1 MSKNRVVVTGIG
13 LISAL
18 GTSIEEFFGNLL
30 QGKSGVSTISNFDIT
45 NFEVKIGGEIKG
57 FDPGQYIDPKEAKRQ
72 DRFTQLAVAAGSI
85 CLKDSAINLD
95 QVDRARIGVVMGSG
109 IGGLTE
115 LQTQHEV
122 LMTKGP
128 SRVSPF
134 FVPRLMINAAPGQM
148 AIQFGLRGPNFSTSS
163 ACASANHA
171 MGMALRL
178 LQYGEADAILTGGSE
193 AALTTLG
200 LAGFTSIKALSHR
213 NDAPEKASRP
223 FEKNR
228 DGFVLAEGSTVL
240 MFESLEHAKKRGAKI
255 YGEVLGFGQSDDAH
269 HITAPDPDG
278 TGAAAAMAG
287 AIQNAGLT
295 PDQISYVNAH
305 GTSTPLNDK
314 VETLA
319 LKKVFGDRAKKVP
332 VSSTKSMT
340 GHLLGAAAA
349 IELAATL
356 MSCKTNRIHPTINYE
371 TPDPECDLDYTPNKM
386 RELEVQYAL
395 SNSLGFGGHNSAVV
409 VGKFKG

>member
-13 LISAL
+13 IISSL
-18 GTSIEEFFGNLL
+18 GKDVETFWDKLL
-30 QGKSGVSTISNFDIT
+30 QGRSGVSRISNFDT
-45 NFEVKIGGEIKG
+45 ANFEVKIGGEIND
-57 FDPGQYIDPKEAKRQ
+57 FDPGLYMDPKEAKRQ
-72 DRFTQLAVAAGSI
+72 DRFTQFAVAAGSG
-85 CLKDSAINLD
+85 CLKDSGIALD
-95 QVDRARIGVVMGSG
+95 RCDRDRIGAIMGSG
-109 IGGLTE
+109 IGGMWE
-115 LQTQHEV
+115 LQSQHEI

-128 SRVSPF
+128 GRVSPF

-148 AIQFGLRGPNFSTSS
+148 AIRFGLRGPNFSTSS

-178 LQYGEADAILTGGSE
+178 LQFGEADAILTGGSE

-223 FEKNR
+223 FEKDR
-228 DGFVLAEGSTVL
+228 DGFVLAEGAGVL
-240 MFESLEHAKKRGAKI
+240 LFETLDHAKKRGAKI

-278 TGAAAAMAG
+278 SGAARAMAA
-287 AIQNAGLT
+287 AIANAGLR
-295 PDQISYVNAH
+295 PAQIGYINAH

-314 VETLA
+314 VETMA
-319 LKKVFGDRAKKVP
+319 IRKVFGADAGRIP
-332 VSSTKSMT
+332 ISSTKSMT

-349 IELAATL
+349 IELAAAL
-356 MSCKTNRIHPTINYE
+356 MSVSRDRIHPTINYE
-371 TPDPECDLDYTPNKM
+371 TPDPECDLDYTPNRM
-386 RELEVQYAL
+386 RELKVDYAL

-409 VGKFKG
+409 VGKFQ

>member
-1 MSKNRVVVTGIG
+1 MTKNRVVVTGIG
-13 LISAL
+13 LISSL
-18 GTSIEEFFGNLL
+18 GTSIEEFFENLL
-30 QGKSGVSTISNFDIT
+30 QGKSGVSLISNFDT
-45 NFEVKIGGEIKG
+45 TRFEVKIGGEIKG
-57 FDPGQYIDPKEAKRQ
+57 FDPGKYIDPKEAKRQ

-95 QVDRARIGVVMGSG
+95 QSDRARIGVVMGSG

-128 SRVSPF
+128 GRVSPF

-171 MGMALRL
+171 MGMAFRL
-178 LQYGEADAILTGGSE
+178 LQYGEADAIFTGGSE

-240 MFESLEHAKKRGAKI
+240 LFETLDHAKKRGAKI

-287 AIQNAGLT
+287 AIQNAGLK
-295 PDQISYVNAH
+295 PEQISYVNAH

-319 LKKVFGDRAKKVP
+319 LKRVFGDLASKIP

-349 IELAATL
+349 IELAAAL

-386 RELEVQYAL
+386 REFEVHYAL